1 MIFKGKEMRVV
12 IDNKEYHCAVD
23 VAMGFIGG
31 KWKAVI
37 LWYLRKDAMRFGELR
52 KMMPGITEKM
62 LSMQLR
68 QLEKDGIV
76 TRKVFAEVPPRV
88 EYSLTDM
95 GRNMV
100 PMLEKIAE
108 WGRAMAVRFGTTVE
122 MPLPK

>member
-12 IDNKEYHCAVD
+12 IADKEYHCAVD

-37 LWYLRKDAMRFGELR
+37 LWYLRKDAQRFGELR
-52 KMMPGITEKM
+52 KLMPGITEKM

-76 TRKVFAEVPPRV
+76 QRKVFAEVPPRV

-95 GRNMV
+95 GKNMV

-108 WGRAMAVRFGTTVE
+108 WGRAMAVRFGETVE

>member
-1 MIFKGKEMRVV
+1 MLLKGKEIRVE
-12 IDNKEYHCAVD
+12 IDGKEYHCAVD

-37 LWYLRKDAMRFGELR
+37 LWYLRDEPKRFGELN
-52 KMMPGITEKM
+52 KLIPGITEKM

-76 TRKVFAEVPPRV
+76 ERQVFAEVPPRV

-95 GRNMV
+95 GKNMI
-100 PMLEKIAE
+100 PMLEKIGE
-108 WGRAMAVRFGTTVE
+108 WGRAMAVRFGKTIEVP
-122 MPLPK
+122 MPK